1 MLSLQDLNV
10 FLFFDLTLFLFSMQQ
25 PCYRFILPFRI
36 SRSNLRFG
44 AVEAMLAK
52 KQKEQQDLVND
63 KSPKVEGAPLSD
75 VYLKCHGILVRT
87 WFIKQTFFGIGF

>member
-10 FLFFDLTLFLFSMQQ
+10 FRFFDLTLFLFSMQQ

-63 KSPKVEGAPLSD
+63 KSPKVEGARCFLM
-75 VYLKCHGILVRT
+75 
-87 WFIKQTFFGIGF
+87 FI